1 MNQYFNRL
9 LKKYL
14 CMKNKLKWI
23 VIQLVVII
31 AFGSCSDDFFNE
43 LPSDRV
49 NPDHAL
55 NSLAEAEFA
64 CEAPLA
70 ILQDVMPQMV
80 FACDLLS
87 DATTTTDNADNYWQN
102 INNHEFSVDNPYLNP
117 SALYQVV
124 INTNESLLHV
134 DSIMNKDVDM
144 TDIDLQILK
153 ANLIGL
159 RSWAYFTIARLY
171 GEVAYLKDNMPEYSP
186 DKVVYVSREAI
197 MDTLINNLLPYLVN
211 DHMKT
216 EDGIVY
222 QSWLP
227 MYNKALIGEI
237 YLEKQDYVN
246 AATYLQM
253 AIEGWE
259 NSTGTYK
266 VSNTYAKKN
275 WLNIFVNYSS
285 AEIMSYVPF
294 SYYNKQLNPIE
305 LWYGH
310 DRDYLAKPTTGIVN
324 QFSSQVLVK
333 GKVPGD
339 IYRGLDISYKIVN
352 EDTVVNKYSLT
363 ESNLSELSSWII
375 LYRAADI
382 HLLLAEAMN
391 RSGNSAIALSIL
403 NDGYKKF
410 TNWSSCV
417 GIRGRVY
424 LQNRTVPEGVD
435 SVTCIE
441 DYILEERSLELA
453 FEGKRWF
460 DLMRVAR
467 RRDNSYLA
475 DKVAAKFDDA
485 NQANVIREK
494 LMNEQN
500 WYLPFQK

>member
-1 MNQYFNRL
+1 
-9 LKKYL
+9 
-14 CMKNKLKWI
+14 MKNKLKWI

-211 DHMKT
+211 DHLKT

-246 AATYLQM
+246 AATYLKM